1 MLNGMGSAKPL
12 YPSTNGSD
20 QRNGGPRYASAAT
33 NSCPPSHILE
43 KHFSSPNEESHPRF
57 NALNKTRPRSSAL
70 LNVNDPMA
78 MHLLVE
84 TAIVDSTEYEIL
96 SYEEV
101 DELKKEYNFL
111 ANRIDASKRKLA
123 LESKVRDAALSL
135 SRLYSKKGRQ
145 RRSLLGGVSDVTKH
159 TDEELMASNRKC
171 EELSQELWRLNNRAV
186 EIQRRLL
193 QHGAGI
199 LGMTHQG
206 GVKNLPKLPPSP
218 NSPSGTFSSVNRRG
232 TMSSMNVEFD
242 DRSFYRTPDKLDE
255 FGFFDQN
262 PPADKSSRFQRGDA
276 RPSSPRGSTPSDDPY
291 TARRLEEANRQLR
304 TVLIQLTTNQAL
316 PPPGHVP
323 VNGTL
328 NSTRLPEQ
336 LALLEQNI
344 KVLQQ
349 SNFHPPPS
357 PGTPKPAHDL
367 ERTEAILST
376 LWDML
381 VMGEEEIRSQRRA
394 KEHDPAANDYPKSED
409 ELGDEEAGEFSISA
423 FSAKVQALYTRATQL
438 YAERSM
444 LRQKVYQQR
453 VHFETE
459 TEGLKEQHRARVDNL
474 NEEFSTLGS
483 QLEQFANIVNQ
494 RESDI
499 MAASGKIKH
508 LMNELDATHAEV
520 QEKREE
526 ARNAREELTA
536 VMEQLDI
543 QRRKDQ
549 QRIMEDNAGRGKD
562 SMALEAEKQA
572 RVEAEEGFIAQ
583 IREREEELT
592 ELRIQFDEVREDRD
606 IAKAEL
612 GILTRENNERLQRLE
627 GEIAALEEA
636 RRNVEEGKGQH
647 LEKET
652 AMREEMAEKEQQM
665 AQMDEEMRGLEGKV
679 AELSTK
685 VALLKAELDSAYGSR
700 QQRAAETAQAQAAA
714 AALEAAGNR
723 PQVVDPGLL
732 QEVEALAMKNHELM
746 VEIAQLKAE
755 KTTPSTDSNLE
766 KRCKLLQSELDGML
780 ADFENLTKQ
789 SIEFESERMK
799 LEALV
804 DSLRTK
810 CENLETNL
818 ADERVRWLGVRTPN
832 DGKRGGRHAGDIP
845 GENIST
851 TVLRNEFR
859 EMTRNMRA
867 EQTKV
872 LRAEHDERRRLEGI
886 VRNLKKEQLQ
896 RTGYISA
903 STSSTQ

>member
-1 MLNGMGSAKPL
+1 
-12 YPSTNGSD
+12 
-20 QRNGGPRYASAAT
+20 
-33 NSCPPSHILE
+33 
-43 KHFSSPNEESHPRF
+43 
-57 NALNKTRPRSSAL
+57 
-70 LNVNDPMA
+70 

-206 GVKNLPKLPPSP
+206 GIKNLPRLPPSP

-255 FGFFDQN
+255 FGSYDQSS
-262 PPADKSSRFQRGDA
+262 PADKNGRFQRGDVH
-276 RPSSPRGSTPSDDPY
+276 PSSRRGSAPSDDPF
-291 TARRLEEANRQLR
+291 TARRLEEANNQLR
-304 TVLIQLTTNQAL
+304 TVLIRLNSNQGL
-316 PPPGHVP
+316 PSPGHVP
-323 VNGTL
+323 ANGTL
-328 NSTRLPEQ
+328 NGTRLSDQ
-336 LALLEQNI
+336 LALLEQNV

-357 PGTPKPAHDL
+357 PGKPKPAHDL
-367 ERTEAILST
+367 ERTDAILST

-394 KEHDPAANDYPKSED
+394 RGHDPAAEEYPKSED
-409 ELGDEEAGEFSISA
+409 EIDDGAVEFSISA

-453 VHFETE
+453 RHFKTE
-459 TEGLKEQHRARVDNL
+459 TEELKDQHRARVDNL
-474 NEEFSTLGS
+474 SDDLSTLTS
-483 QLEQFANIVNQ
+483 QLEQLANIVDQ
-494 RESDI
+494 RENDI
-499 MAASGKIKH
+499 MTANGKVKNM
-508 LMNELDATHAEV
+508 MNELDATRAEV

-572 RVEAEEGFIAQ
+572 RAEAEERFIAQ
-583 IREREEELT
+583 IREKEEELT
-592 ELRIQFDEVREDRD
+592 ELQIQFDEVKEDRD
-606 IAKAEL
+606 ITKVEL
-612 GILTRENNERLQRLE
+612 DALTRENDEQLQRLE
-627 GEIAALEEA
+627 GEIVALKEA
-636 RRNVEEGKGQH
+636 RSNVEDGKGQY

-652 AMREEMAEKEQQM
+652 VMVKEMAEKEQQM
-665 AQMDEEMRGLEGKV
+665 VRMDEEMRGLEGKV
-679 AELSTK
+679 AELSTE

-714 AALEAAGNR
+714 AALEAAGKR

-732 QEVEALAMKNHELM
+732 QELEALAMKNHELM
-746 VEIAQLKAE
+746 VEIAQLRAE
-755 KTTPSTDSNLE
+755 KTTPAADSNLE

-789 SIEFESERMK
+789 SIEFENERIK

-804 DSLRTK
+804 DGLRTK
-810 CENLETNL
+810 CENLETSL
-818 ADERVRWLGVRTPN
+818 ADERVRWLGARTPN
-832 DGKRGGRHAGDIP
+832 DGKLSGRHTGDIP
-845 GENIST
+845 GESTST
-851 TVLRNEFR
+851 TVLKNEFKKMMR
-859 EMTRNMRA
+859 DMRA
-867 EQTKV
+867 EQTKA
-872 LRAEHDERRRLEGI
+872 LRVCHDSPLF
-886 VRNLKKEQLQ
+886 LFSA
-896 RTGYISA
+896 TGSLNGG
-903 STSSTQ
+903 

>member
-1 MLNGMGSAKPL
+1 
-12 YPSTNGSD
+12 
-20 QRNGGPRYASAAT
+20 
-33 NSCPPSHILE
+33 
-43 KHFSSPNEESHPRF
+43 
-57 NALNKTRPRSSAL
+57 
-70 LNVNDPMA
+70 

-171 EELSQELWRLNNRAV
+171 EELSQEIWRLNNRAV

-206 GVKNLPKLPPSP
+206 GIKNMPRLPPSP
-218 NSPSGTFSSVNRRG
+218 NSPSGTFSSVDRRG

-255 FGFFDQN
+255 FGMHDQR
-262 PPADKSSRFQRGDA
+262 PPADGNSRFQRGDG
-276 RPSSPRGSTPSDDPY
+276 RPSSQRGSTPGDDLY
-291 TARRLEEANRQLR
+291 TARRLEEINNQLR
-304 TVLIQLTTNQAL
+304 AVLIQLTSSQG
-316 PPPGHVP
+316 PPSPSHVP

-328 NSTRLPEQ
+328 NGAGLPEQ
-336 LALLEQNI
+336 LALLEQNV

-349 SNFHPPPS
+349 SNFHSPPS
-357 PGTPKPAHDL
+357 PGKPQSAHDL

-394 KEHDPAANDYPKSED
+394 RGHDPVAEDYPKSED
-409 ELGDEEAGEFSISA
+409 ELGDEEVGEFSISA

-438 YAERSM
+438 YTERTM

-459 TEGLKEQHRARVDNL
+459 IEGLKDQHRNRVGNL
-474 NEEFSTLGS
+474 SNELSTLSS
-483 QLEQFANIVNQ
+483 QLDQLANIVDQ
-494 RESDI
+494 RERDI
-499 MAASGKIKH
+499 MTANGKIKN
-508 LMNELDATHAEV
+508 LMNELDATRAEV

-549 QRIMEDNAGRGKD
+549 QRTMEDNAGRGKD

-572 RVEAEEGFIAQ
+572 RAEAEESFIAQ
-583 IREREEELT
+583 IREKEEQLT
-592 ELRIQFDEVREDRD
+592 ELQIQFDEVREDRD
-606 IAKAEL
+606 IARAEL
-612 GILTRENNERLQRLE
+612 DVLTRENEERLERLE
-627 GEIAALEEA
+627 DEIAALKEA
-636 RRNVEEGKGQH
+636 RRNVEEGKGQY
-647 LEKET
+647 LEKE
-652 AMREEMAEKEQQM
+652 AVLRKEMAAKEQQM
-665 AQMDEEMRGLEGKV
+665 AKMDAEMRELEGKV
-679 AELSTK
+679 AGLSTE

-714 AALEAAGNR
+714 AALEAAGKR

-732 QEVEALAMKNHELM
+732 QEVEALSMRNHDLM

-755 KTTPSTDSNLE
+755 KLPPPPPSTSDSNLE

-789 SIEFESERMK
+789 SIGLENERMK

-804 DSLRTK
+804 DGLRSK
-810 CENLETNL
+810 CESLETNL
-818 ADERVRWLGVRTPN
+818 ADERLRWLGVARPPPAAAGGTG
-832 DGKRGGRHAGDIP
+832 DGKFSGRNITDGGNIP
-845 GENIST
+845 GENTST
-851 TVLRNEFR
+851 TVLKNEFKKMMR
-859 EMTRNMRA
+859 DMRA
-867 EQTKV
+867 EQAKA
-872 LRAEHDERRRLEGI
+872 LRVRFPTRLAVE
-886 VRNLKKEQLQ
+886 VC
-896 RTGYISA
+896 
-903 STSSTQ
+903 

>member
-1 MLNGMGSAKPL
+1 
-12 YPSTNGSD
+12 
-20 QRNGGPRYASAAT
+20 
-33 NSCPPSHILE
+33 
-43 KHFSSPNEESHPRF
+43 
-57 NALNKTRPRSSAL
+57 
-70 LNVNDPMA
+70 

-206 GVKNLPKLPPSP
+206 GIKNLPRLPPSP

-255 FGFFDQN
+255 FGLYDQSS
-262 PPADKSSRFQRGDA
+262 PADKNSRFQRGDIH
-276 RPSSPRGSTPSDDPY
+276 PSSRRGSAPSDDPY
-291 TARRLEEANRQLR
+291 TARRLEETNSQLR
-304 TVLIQLTTNQAL
+304 TVLIRLTSNQGL
-316 PPPGHVP
+316 PSPGHVP
-323 VNGTL
+323 ANGTL
-328 NSTRLPEQ
+328 NGTRLSDQ
-336 LALLEQNI
+336 LALLEQNV

-357 PGTPKPAHDL
+357 PGKLKSAHDL

-381 VMGEEEIRSQRRA
+381 VMGEEEIRSQQRA
-394 KEHDPAANDYPKSED
+394 RGHDPVAEEYPKSED
-409 ELGDEEAGEFSISA
+409 ELDDETGEFSISA

-438 YAERSM
+438 YTERSM

-453 VHFETE
+453 RHFETE
-459 TEGLKEQHRARVDNL
+459 AEELKDQHRTRVDNL
-474 NEEFSTLGS
+474 SDELSS
-483 QLEQFANIVNQ
+483 QLEQLANIVGQ

-499 MAASGKIKH
+499 MTANGKVKNM
-508 LMNELDATHAEV
+508 MNELDATRAEV

-562 SMALEAEKQA
+562 SMALETEKQA
-572 RVEAEEGFIAQ
+572 RAEAEEGFISQ
-583 IREREEELT
+583 IREKEEELT
-592 ELRIQFDEVREDRD
+592 ELQIQFDEVKEDRD
-606 IAKAEL
+606 ITKAEL
-612 GILTRENNERLQRLE
+612 DALTRENDEQLQRLE
-627 GEIAALEEA
+627 GEIVALKEA
-636 RRNVEEGKGQH
+636 WRNVEDGKGQY
-647 LEKET
+647 LEKE
-652 AMREEMAEKEQQM
+652 AVMRKEMVEKEQQM
-665 AQMDEEMRGLEGKV
+665 ARMDEEMRDLEGKV
-679 AELSTK
+679 AELSTE

-714 AALEAAGNR
+714 AALEAAGKR

-732 QEVEALAMKNHELM
+732 QELEALAMKNHELM
-746 VEIAQLKAE
+746 VEVAQLRAE
-755 KTTPSTDSNLE
+755 KTTPAADSNLE
-766 KRCKLLQSELDGML
+766 KRCKLLQNELDGML

-789 SIEFESERMK
+789 SIEFENERMK
-799 LEALV
+799 LEALA
-804 DSLRTK
+804 DGLRTK
-810 CENLETNL
+810 CENLETSL
-818 ADERVRWLGVRTPN
+818 ADERVRWLGVRAPN
-832 DGKRGGRHAGDIP
+832 DGRLSGRHTGDIP
-845 GENIST
+845 GENTST
-851 TVLRNEFR
+851 TVLKNEFKKMMR
-859 EMTRNMRA
+859 DMRA
-867 EQTKV
+867 EQTKA
-872 LRAEHDERRRLEGI
+872 LRVCHDSPLFLFFCYWLFNRR
-886 VRNLKKEQLQ
+886 VN
-896 RTGYISA
+896 
-903 STSSTQ
+903 

>member
-1 MLNGMGSAKPL
+1 
-12 YPSTNGSD
+12 
-20 QRNGGPRYASAAT
+20 
-33 NSCPPSHILE
+33 
-43 KHFSSPNEESHPRF
+43 
-57 NALNKTRPRSSAL
+57 
-70 LNVNDPMA
+70 MA

-206 GVKNLPKLPPSP
+206 GIKNLPKLPPSP

-255 FGFFDQN
+255 FGSYDQG
-262 PPADKSSRFQRGDA
+262 PPTDKNSRFQRGDVHPSA
-276 RPSSPRGSTPSDDPY
+276 RRSSAPSDDSY
-291 TARRLEEANRQLR
+291 TARRLEEANDRLR
-304 TVLIQLTTNQAL
+304 TVLTQLATNQGL
-316 PPPGHVP
+316 PSPGHVP
-323 VNGTL
+323 ANGAL
-328 NSTRLPEQ
+328 NGTRLPDQ

-344 KVLQQ
+344 KVLQK

-357 PGTPKPAHDL
+357 PGKPKSAHDL

-394 KEHDPAANDYPKSED
+394 AGHDPAAEEYSKSGD
-409 ELGDEEAGEFSISA
+409 ELDDEVGEFSISA

-438 YAERSM
+438 YTERSL

-459 TEGLKEQHRARVDNL
+459 TGELKEQHRARVDNL
-474 NEEFSTLGS
+474 SEDLLTLSS
-483 QLEQFANIVNQ
+483 QLEQLANIVDQ

-499 MAASGKIKH
+499 MTANGKIKN
-508 LMNELDATHAEV
+508 LMNDLDATRAQV
-520 QEKREE
+520 QEKREA

-562 SMALEAEKQA
+562 SMALEAEKRA
-572 RVEAEEGFIAQ
+572 RAEAEEGFITQ

-592 ELRIQFDEVREDRD
+592 ELRVQFGEVKEDRD
-606 IAKAEL
+606 ITKTEL
-612 GILTRENNERLQRLE
+612 DVLARESDERLQRLE
-627 GEIAALEEA
+627 GEITALKEST
-636 RRNVEEGKGQH
+636 RNVEEGTEQY
-647 LEKET
+647 LEKEVV
-652 AMREEMAEKEQQM
+652 MRKVIAEKEQQIVE
-665 AQMDEEMRGLEGKV
+665 MDEEMRELEGKV
-679 AELSTK
+679 AELSTE

-714 AALEAAGNR
+714 AALEAAGKR
-723 PQVVDPGLL
+723 PQIVDPGLL
-732 QEVEALAMKNHELM
+732 QEVEALSMKNHELM
-746 VEIAQLKAE
+746 VEIAQLKAG
-755 KTTPSTDSNLE
+755 KTTPAADSNLE
-766 KRCKLLQSELDGML
+766 KRCELLQSELDGML

-789 SIEFESERMK
+789 AIEFENERMK
-799 LEALV
+799 LETLI
-804 DSLRTK
+804 DGLRTK

-818 ADERVRWLGVRTPN
+818 ADERVRWLGFRTPN
-832 DGKRGGRHAGDIP
+832 DGKLGGRHTGDVP
-845 GENIST
+845 GENTST
-851 TVLRNEFR
+851 TVLRNEFKKMMR
-859 EMTRNMRA
+859 DMRA
-867 EQTKV
+867 EQTKA
-872 LRAEHDERRRLEGI
+872 LRAEQDERRRLEGI
-886 VRNLKKEQLQ
+886 VRGLKKEQLQ
-896 RTGYISA
+896 RKGYTSA
-903 STSSTQ
+903 SASASSTQ

>member
-1 MLNGMGSAKPL
+1 
-12 YPSTNGSD
+12 
-20 QRNGGPRYASAAT
+20 
-33 NSCPPSHILE
+33 
-43 KHFSSPNEESHPRF
+43 
-57 NALNKTRPRSSAL
+57 
-70 LNVNDPMA
+70 

-206 GVKNLPKLPPSP
+206 GIKNLPRLPPSP

-255 FGFFDQN
+255 FGLYDQS
-262 PPADKSSRFQRGDA
+262 PPTDKNSRFQRGDVH
-276 RPSSPRGSTPSDDPY
+276 PSRRGSVPSDDSY
-291 TARRLEEANRQLR
+291 TARRLEEANNQLR
-304 TVLIQLTTNQAL
+304 TVLTQLTTNQGL
-316 PPPGHVP
+316 PSPGHVP
-323 VNGTL
+323 ANGTL
-328 NSTRLPEQ
+328 NGTRLPDQ
-336 LALLEQNI
+336 LTLLEQNI
-344 KVLQQ
+344 KVLQK

-357 PGTPKPAHDL
+357 PGKPKSAHDL

-394 KEHDPAANDYPKSED
+394 VGYDPAVEEHSKSGD
-409 ELGDEEAGEFSISA
+409 ELGDEEVGEFSIST

-438 YAERSM
+438 YTERSL

-459 TEGLKEQHRARVDNL
+459 IQGLKEQHHARVDNL
-474 NEEFSTLGS
+474 SEDLSTLTS
-483 QLEQFANIVNQ
+483 QLEQLANIIDQ

-499 MAASGKIKH
+499 ITANGKIKN
-508 LMNELDATHAEV
+508 LMNDLDVTHAQV

-562 SMALEAEKQA
+562 SMALEAEKRA
-572 RVEAEEGFIAQ
+572 RAEAEEGFVTQ
-583 IREREEELT
+583 IREKEKELA
-592 ELRIQFDEVREDRD
+592 ELRIQFGEVKEDRD
-606 IAKAEL
+606 ITKAEL
-612 GILTRENNERLQRLE
+612 DVLTRESDGRLRRLE
-627 GEIAALEEA
+627 GEITALKEST
-636 RRNVEEGKGQH
+636 RDVEEGKEQY
-647 LEKET
+647 LEKE
-652 AMREEMAEKEQQM
+652 AVVRKEMAEKEQQM
-665 AQMDEEMRGLEGKV
+665 VKMDEEMRGLEGKV
-679 AELSTK
+679 AELSTE

-714 AALEAAGNR
+714 AALEAAGKR

-732 QEVEALAMKNHELM
+732 QEVEALSMKNHELM
-746 VEIAQLKAE
+746 VEIAQLKAG
-755 KTTPSTDSNLE
+755 KTMPAADSNLE

-789 SIEFESERMK
+789 AIEFENERMK
-799 LEALV
+799 LETLV
-804 DSLRTK
+804 DGLRTK

-818 ADERVRWLGVRTPN
+818 ADERVRWLGVRAPN
-832 DGKRGGRHAGDIP
+832 DGKLSGRHTGDVP
-845 GENIST
+845 GENTST
-851 TVLRNEFR
+851 TVLKNEFKK
-859 EMTRNMRA
+859 MMRDI
-867 EQTKV
+867 TWPNGRV
-872 LRAEHDERRRLEGI
+872 RL
-886 VRNLKKEQLQ
+886 KQ
-896 RTGYISA
+896 S
-903 STSSTQ
+903 

>member
-1 MLNGMGSAKPL
+1 
-12 YPSTNGSD
+12 
-20 QRNGGPRYASAAT
+20 
-33 NSCPPSHILE
+33 
-43 KHFSSPNEESHPRF
+43 
-57 NALNKTRPRSSAL
+57 
-70 LNVNDPMA
+70 MA

-145 RRSLLGGVSDVTKH
+145 RRSLLGGVSDLTKH

-206 GVKNLPKLPPSP
+206 GIKNLPRLPPSP

-232 TMSSMNVEFD
+232 TLSSMNVEFD

-255 FGFFDQN
+255 FGSYDQS
-262 PPADKSSRFQRGDA
+262 PPADKSSRFQRGDG
-276 RPSSPRGSTPSDDPY
+276 RPPSSRRGSAPSDDPY
-291 TARRLEEANRQLR
+291 TARRLEEANNQLR
-304 TVLIQLTTNQAL
+304 TVLIRLTSNQGL
-316 PPPGHVP
+316 PSPGHVP

-328 NSTRLPEQ
+328 NGARLSDQ
-336 LALLEQNI
+336 LALLEQNV

-357 PGTPKPAHDL
+357 PGKPKSAHDL

-381 VMGEEEIRSQRRA
+381 VMGEEEIRSQRRTRG
-394 KEHDPAANDYPKSED
+394 HDPIAEEYPESGD
-409 ELGDEEAGEFSISA
+409 ELDDEAGEFSISA

-438 YAERSM
+438 YTERSM

-453 VHFETE
+453 RHFETE
-459 TEGLKEQHRARVDNL
+459 TEELKEQHHTRVDNL
-474 NEEFSTLGS
+474 SDELSTLSS
-483 QLEQFANIVNQ
+483 QLEQLANIVDQ

-499 MAASGKIKH
+499 MTANGKVKNM
-508 LMNELDATHAEV
+508 MNELDATRAQV

-572 RVEAEEGFIAQ
+572 RAEAEEGFIAQ
-583 IREREEELT
+583 IRDKEEELT
-592 ELRIQFDEVREDRD
+592 VLQIQFDEVKEDRD
-606 IAKAEL
+606 ITKVEL
-612 GILTRENNERLQRLE
+612 DALTRENDERLQRLQ
-627 GEIAALEEA
+627 GEIVALKEA
-636 RRNVEEGKGQH
+636 RRNVEDGKGQY
-647 LEKET
+647 LEKEGV
-652 AMREEMAEKEQQM
+652 MIKEMAEKEQQM
-665 AQMDEEMRGLEGKV
+665 ARMDEEMRGLEGKV
-679 AELSTK
+679 AELSTE

-714 AALEAAGNR
+714 AALEAAGKR

-732 QEVEALAMKNHELM
+732 QELEALAMKNHELM

-755 KTTPSTDSNLE
+755 KTTSVADSNLE
-766 KRCKLLQSELDGML
+766 KRCKLLQNELDGML

-789 SIEFESERMK
+789 SIEFENERMK

-804 DSLRTK
+804 DGLRTK
-810 CENLETNL
+810 CENLETSL
-818 ADERVRWLGVRTPN
+818 ADERVRWLGIRAPN
-832 DGKRGGRHAGDIP
+832 DGKLSGRHTGDIP
-845 GENIST
+845 GENTST
-851 TVLRNEFR
+851 TVLKNEFKKMMR
-859 EMTRNMRA
+859 DMRA
-867 EQTKV
+867 EQTKA
-872 LRAEHDERRRLEGI
+872 LRVCHDNPLFLFPTAGSLNRE
-886 VRNLKKEQLQ
+886 
-896 RTGYISA
+896 
-903 STSSTQ
+903 

>member
-12 YPSTNGSD
+12 YPSTNNSD
-20 QRNGGPRYASAAT
+20 PRNGGPRYTSAAT

-111 ANRIDASKRKLA
+111 ASRIDASKRKLA

-135 SRLYSKKGRQ
+135 SRLYSKKGKQ

-206 GVKNLPKLPPSP
+206 GIKNLPRLPPSP

-232 TMSSMNVEFD
+232 TLSSMNVEFD

-255 FGFFDQN
+255 FWLYDQSS
-262 PPADKSSRFQRGDA
+262 PADKNGRFQRGDV
-276 RPSSPRGSTPSDDPY
+276 RPPSPRGSLPNDDPY
-291 TARRLEEANRQLR
+291 TARRLEEANSQLR
-304 TVLIQLTTNQAL
+304 TVLIQLTTNQGL
-316 PPPGHVP
+316 PSPGHVP
-323 VNGTL
+323 GDGAL

-344 KVLQQ
+344 KVLEQ
-349 SNFHPPPS
+349 SNFYPPPS
-357 PGTPKPAHDL
+357 PGKPKSAHDL

-381 VMGEEEIRSQRRA
+381 VMGEEEIRGQRRA
-394 KEHDPAANDYPKSED
+394 KGHDPIAEEYPKSED
-409 ELGDEEAGEFSISA
+409 EFNEESGKFSISA
-423 FSAKVQALYTRATQL
+423 FSAKVEALYTRATQL
-438 YAERSM
+438 YAERSL
-444 LRQKVYQQR
+444 LRQKIYQQR

-459 TEGLKEQHRARVDNL
+459 TEVLREQHRIRVDNL
-474 NEEFSTLGS
+474 SEELSTLSS
-483 QLEQFANIVNQ
+483 QLEQLANIVDQ

-499 MAASGKIKH
+499 MTASGKVKNLI
-508 LMNELDATHAEV
+508 NELDATRAEV

-562 SMALEAEKQA
+562 LMALEAEKQA
-572 RVEAEEGFIAQ
+572 RAEAEEGFIAQ
-583 IREREEELT
+583 IREKEEELT
-592 ELRIQFDEVREDRD
+592 ELRIQFDEVKEDRD
-606 IAKAEL
+606 IVKAEI
-612 GILTRENNERLQRLE
+612 GVLTRENDERLQRLE
-627 GEIAALEEA
+627 GEITALKEA
-636 RRNVEEGKGQH
+636 RRNVEEGTGQYLDKGA
-647 LEKET
+647 

-665 AQMDEEMRGLEGKV
+665 AKMDQEMRGLEGKV
-679 AELSTK
+679 AELSTE

-714 AALEAAGNR
+714 AALEAAGKR

-732 QEVEALAMKNHELM
+732 QEVEALSMKNHELM

-755 KTTPSTDSNLE
+755 KATPAVDTNLE

-789 SIEFESERMK
+789 SIESENERMK

-804 DSLRTK
+804 DGLRTK

-818 ADERVRWLGVRTPN
+818 ADERVRWLGVRTPD
-832 DGKRGGRHAGDIP
+832 DGKLGGRHTGDIP
-845 GENIST
+845 GENTST
-851 TVLRNEFR
+851 TVLKTEFKKMMR
-859 EMTRNMRA
+859 DMRA
-867 EQTKV
+867 EQTKA
-872 LRAEHDERRRLEGI
+872 LRAEQDERRRLEGI
-886 VRNLKKEQLQ
+886 VRNLKKEHLQ
-896 RTGYISA
+896 RTGHTPA